1 MKTIKTMEKTRK
13 FLLLML
19 FVNLCI
25 SANADIVDTL
35 IEKKYSGVIRPY
47 GSTRYVGEIKVE
59 NDALKLSYASDLGW
73 YPTIMAHS
81 ISADSIKLIIKSRE
95 YPRAKT
101 TKASFNALYYK
112 VELYLEKEE
121 IAYTCYWIEEPVLI
135 LDGYAFTE
143 GTINERFVNIRKE
156 PSTKSGIF
164 GKLNRGSKVTA
175 VAVSKNATAVALMFD
190 YWVQISINDVKYW
203 VYGYYVDFSREIK
216 LK

>member
-1 MKTIKTMEKTRK
+1 MENMKK

-25 SANADIVDTL
+25 SANADVVDTL
-35 IEKKYSGVIRPY
+35 IEKKYSTVIRPY
-47 GSTRYVGEIKVE
+47 GSTRYVGELKIE
-59 NDALKLSYASDLGW
+59 NDALKLSYASDIGS

-81 ISADSIKLIIKSRE
+81 ISADSIQLIIKSRQ
-95 YPRAKT
+95 YPRGKN
-101 TKASFNALYYK
+101 TKGPFSVVYYK
-112 VELYLEKEE
+112 VKLYLEKEE
-121 IAYTCYWIEEPVLI
+121 IAYTCYWIEEPSLV

-156 PSTKSGIF
+156 SSTKSGIF

-175 VAVSKNATAVALMFD
+175 SAVSKNAMPIALMYD
-190 YWVQISINDVKYW
+190 YWIQISINDAKYW

>member
-1 MKTIKTMEKTRK
+1 MENMKK

-35 IEKKYSGVIRPY
+35 IEKKYSTVIHPY
-47 GSTRYVGEIKVE
+47 GSTRYVGNLDVE
-59 NDALKLSYASDLGW
+59 NGTLKLSHSSDSSIR
-73 YPTIMAHS
+73 YPTIMAHA
-81 ISADSIKLIIKSRE
+81 ISADSIQLIIKSRG
-95 YPRAKT
+95 YPWDKS
-101 TKASFNALYYK
+101 TKGPFNVLYYK
-112 VELYLEKEE
+112 VKLYLEKEE
-121 IAYTCYWIEEPVLI
+121 IAYTCYWIEEPILI

-175 VAVSKNATAVALMFD
+175 TAVSKNAIPIALMYD
-190 YWVQISINDVKYW
+190 YWIQISINDTKYW

>member
-1 MKTIKTMEKTRK
+1 MKAMKNMRK
-13 FLLLML
+13 FLLLAL
-19 FVNLCI
+19 FVNLCAL
-25 SANADIVDTL
+25 ANADIVDSL
-35 IEKKYSGVIRPY
+35 IEKKYSGAIRPY
-47 GSTRYVGEIKVE
+47 GSTRYVGELKVE
-59 NDALKLSYASDLGW
+59 NGTLKLSYASDLGW

-81 ISADSIKLIIKSRE
+81 ISADSVKLIIKSRQ
-95 YPRAKT
+95 YPKGNN
-101 TKASFNALYYK
+101 TKGPFSVLYYK

-121 IAYTCYWIEEPVLI
+121 IASTCYWIEEPMLI

-143 GTINERFVNIRKE
+143 GTINEGFVNIRKE

-175 VAVSKNATAVALMFD
+175 AAVSKNAAPVALMFD
-190 YWVQISINDVKYW
+190 YWIQVSINDAKYW